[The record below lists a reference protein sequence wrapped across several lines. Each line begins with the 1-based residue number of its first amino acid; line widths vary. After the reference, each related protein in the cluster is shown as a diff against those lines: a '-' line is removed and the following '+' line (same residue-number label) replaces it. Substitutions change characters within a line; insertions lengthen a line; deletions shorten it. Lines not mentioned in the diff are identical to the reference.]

1 MSNSFAKPR
10 TNSQHEVI
18 TSDFIGGYMPSIHT
32 NHRTKL
38 GEVSQSKGPNL
49 QNNSS
54 TWGTRHY
61 SCNAYTDRGK
71 DQHIIDAGLKICS

>member
-10 TNSQHEVI
+10 TNSQHDVI
-18 TSDFIGGYMPSIHT
+18 TGDFIGGCMPSIHT

-38 GEVSQSKGPNL
+38 GEVSQSKGANL
-49 QNNSS
+49 GNNSS

-61 SCNAYTDRGK
+61 SCNTYPNRGK
-71 DQHIIDAGLKICS
+71 NQHIIDADLKIHS